1 MEEFLPYGIK
11 FTVSTNRLL
20 VFGLELR
27 EGREGGREEREGE
40 GERGKRGGREG
51 GREGER
57 EMERRE
63 EECQR

>member
-27 EGREGGREEREGE
+27 EGREGGREGGRGE
-40 GERGKRGGREG
+40 GWGREG
-51 GREGER
+51 GRE
-57 EMERRE
+57 ERRE
-63 EECQR
+63 GGERGGSE